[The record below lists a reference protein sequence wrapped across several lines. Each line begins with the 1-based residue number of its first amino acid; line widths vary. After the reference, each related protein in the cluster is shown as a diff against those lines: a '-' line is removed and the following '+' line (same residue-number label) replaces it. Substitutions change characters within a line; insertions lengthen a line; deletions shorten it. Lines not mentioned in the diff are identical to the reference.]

1 MDVLEPLEQLV
12 EALEVF
18 TRIITEM
25 ALPSAAFIAGIIMYA
40 FVVYVKDKLA
50 NALGI
55 EPSNIFYQQANILIN
70 GLYVFVVLMGAVSS
84 VFALRHLKD
93 LPI

>member
-70 GLYVFVVLMGAVSS
+70 GLYVFVVLMGGQ
-84 VFALRHLKD
+84 
-93 LPI
+93 